1 MGKGPCSNPQKW
13 VKNKTQDRRMQ
24 QMRFV
29 DSEALN
35 KNVFSLLR
43 CLLHKRAHKYS
54 SLAPF

>member
-1 MGKGPCSNPQKW
+1 MGKGQCCNPKKW

-24 QMRFV
+24 QMRFF

-35 KNVFSLLR
+35 KNVFSLPR
-43 CLLHKRAHKYS
+43 CLFHKGAHKYS